1 MILPIE
7 KLLSKRFNSIND
19 NTLLQQSKVY
29 ACYEKSM
36 KSLFVGFDDEKIAPD
51 LFSNTI
57 RSLLVHNILNNIE
70 MHHLKRTKILLTLRN
85 LINNDLIEDLV
96 DNNESSSFD
105 RGLDFMISEKIF
117 KTAFVLH
124 DETSHMAVLQDLM
137 EKAGSLNNTAQYFNA
152 INKNF
157 KFERLNKEQDIR
169 LDLAAKW
176 AHIKNLFKFQPINMI
191 RDYFGEE
198 VAFYF
203 VWVGV
208 LLTCLWVPSIIGIIF
223 FFIGLSIRY
232 FNFLFVLL
240 NFYCIIQ
247 IV

>member
-7 KLLSKRFNSIND
+7 KFFSKKFNSIND

-29 ACYEKSM
+29 ACYEKSI

-57 RSLLVHNILNNIE
+57 RSLLVHNILTNIE
-70 MHHLKRTKILLTLRN
+70 MHHLKRTKILLTLK
-85 LINNDLIEDLV
+85 NNLIEDLV
-96 DNNESSSFD
+96 DYNESSSFD

-137 EKAGSLNNTAQYFNA
+137 EKAGSLNNTAQFFNA

-203 VWVGV
+203 VWVGA

-232 FNFLFVLL
+232 FNLLFL
-240 NFYCIIQ
+240 YC
-247 IV
+247 